1 MSNLKQIRS
10 MNTVANSWVDFKSF
24 MDLYSP
30 QRIPRYVSTG
40 LRGMYLGKA
49 PRLSDVAAHYGD
61 ANCRIWLSTMVEAI
75 VRFAGLTGRFNTD
88 LGVLSDMILCRFPTL
103 KVTEVMHFVYLCQC
117 GEYESFYGNPS
128 GRALLGLMTRYVRAD
143 RERILASYR
152 DDAARDIIGQP
163 RAPLSGEEAKV
174 VAEVIALMADPD
186 FRQANGAWRYEPG
199 ADLLARAYFVD
210 RTLAT
215 FPGDM
220 TPSQRRRYLAA
231 TASHQ

>member
-1 MSNLKQIRS
+1 
-10 MNTVANSWVDFKSF
+10 
-24 MDLYSP
+24 
-30 QRIPRYVSTG
+30 
-40 LRGMYLGKA
+40 MYLGTA
-49 PRLSDVAAHYGD
+49 PTLAQVAAAFGPDRYRKWIAGMIKFIID
-61 ANCRIWLSTMVEAI
+61 
-75 VRFAGLTGRFNTD
+75 FAGLSERFDISQMTS
-88 LGVLSDMILCRFPTL
+88 LAEIILTRFPTL

-220 TPSQRRRYLAA
+220 TASQRRRYLAE
-231 TASHQ
+231 TASRQ